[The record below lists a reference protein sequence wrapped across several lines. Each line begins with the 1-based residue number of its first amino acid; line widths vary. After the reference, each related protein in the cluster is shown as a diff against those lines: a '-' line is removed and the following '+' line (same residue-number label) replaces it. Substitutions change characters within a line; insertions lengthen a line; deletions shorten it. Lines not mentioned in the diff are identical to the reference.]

1 MGRAHYLVEGVIH
14 TVFESDTTKCSE
26 WTKVK
31 HVPQHRIVA
40 TFDGSW
46 RGRIR
51 WKRVGTGSYP
61 NNVGRCTT
69 SSPTL
74 SYTPSISSAASGG
87 SRPSMSYS
95 TSILSTKTSE
105 TLEED
110 EWKTLLDVSTLH
122 IVPKVVRPLDKQQP
136 RESRKLWENVTS
148 NLLKKEYSEATKE
161 KIEIEQ
167 RQRDEAAERKRKGL
181 TYVVFFFKKYF

>member
-1 MGRAHYLVEGVIH
+1 
-14 TVFESDTTKCSE
+14 
-26 WTKVK
+26 
-31 HVPQHRIVA
+31 
-40 TFDGSW
+40 
-46 RGRIR
+46 
-51 WKRVGTGSYP
+51 
-61 NNVGRCTT
+61 
-69 SSPTL
+69 
-74 SYTPSISSAASGG
+74 
-87 SRPSMSYS
+87 MSYS

-181 TYVVFFFKKYF
+181 TYVFLFFLFFIFLTSRNFTDFFVIGSFQDTLLDTMMMDTQHYHQKVSPPLKKN